1 MKTHSVRLF
10 LRPNY
15 DDYDK
20 SNNTD
25 DNDINSRLSRWA
37 VFDNNDVYLLGLGR
51 RGGLGDEW
59 EGKGQQQLVTAG
71 CDHNGDDQ
79 HGRNIYCCRHLENAR
94 KKILTWHI
102 YHWLN
107 QVQWNLI
114 SFSFK
119 CLTGQSPIQL
129 RPTHQI

>member
-1 MKTHSVRLF
+1 MNRSKLYSLLKIIEVSKLIERLTRCECNVSLGRTINEHSQLAVVRLF

-15 DDYDK
+15 NDYDK

-37 VFDNNDVYLLGLGR
+37 VFDNNDVYLLRLGR

-71 CDHNGDDQ
+71 RDHNGDDR
-79 HGRNIYCCRHLENAR
+79 HGRDIYCKRCERR
-94 KKILTWHI
+94 
-102 YHWLN
+102 
-107 QVQWNLI
+107 
-114 SFSFK
+114 S
-119 CLTGQSPIQL
+119 
-129 RPTHQI
+129 

>member
-1 MKTHSVRLF
+1 MSKLIERLTRCECNVTLGRTINEYSQLTVFVRLF
-10 LRPNY
+10 ARPNC

-37 VFDNNDVYLLGLGR
+37 VFDNNDVYLLGLGLC

-79 HGRNIYCCRHLENAR
+79 HGRD
-94 KKILTWHI
+94 
-102 YHWLN
+102 
-107 QVQWNLI
+107 I
-114 SFSFK
+114 SCKHCERRS
-119 CLTGQSPIQL
+119 
-129 RPTHQI
+129 